1 MINKARTVTELGW
14 FTPLSVL
21 LRQCGWLS
29 LNQLV
34 EYHNILLLF
43 KVKNEKKTVYLYNI
57 VYKSFPYET
66 KAARANNI
74 VENQQT
80 SRDMGWDSFP
90 SQAKPVM
97 ECLFTPHKTLN

>member
-1 MINKARTVTELGW
+1 MSNKARTVTELGW

-29 LNQLV
+29 INQLV

-43 KVKNEKKTVYLYNI
+43 KVKIEKKPGISIQYCI
-57 VYKSFPYET
+57 KRFPYET
-66 KAARANNI
+66 NSDRAKNI

-97 ECLFTPHKTLN
+97 ECFFTPHKTLK